1 MEQTA
6 QLFGLAPSALLLY
19 NGFKFPRHMAS
30 VICERER
37 QKPEMDQ
44 KMELIEVKEIE
55 KLLEE
60 VLNRDFIRA
69 VISNPRRK
77 EDILKIKV
85 RPLEKQ
91 GGLYFQFE
99 SFTKTQAFHENLKTD
114 DARKK
119 LISCLEGF
127 RQVQIETVNEECTV
141 LVSKKG
147 KATVKRKRRQK
158 PAAPASLSHNRKKRY
173 ILEEGIYVPFLK
185 DLGVMTEEGKVVR
198 SRTDKF
204 RQINRFLEFIEDILP
219 QLDADRELTILDFGC
234 GKSYL
239 TFAMYYYLHD
249 LKGYDIRIIGLDLKK
264 EVIEHCARLAE
275 IYGYEKLNFLTG
287 DIADYEG
294 VDSVDMVV
302 TLHACDTATDY
313 ALEKAVG
320 WNAKVILSVPCCQ
333 HELNAQLSEQSEP
346 SEEARAWEYLSPV
359 LRYGLLKERFAALLT
374 DGLRAEYLERE
385 GYDVQILEFID
396 MEHTPKNILIRAV
409 KTGKRNKKASKN
421 IEKCNA
427 FFGTDPTLGRI
438 LAGQRENDTE

>member
-1 MEQTA
+1 MGQTV

-19 NGFKFPRHMAS
+19 NGLKFPRYVAS
-30 VICERER
+30 AICERER
-37 QKPEMDQ
+37 KKPEVDQ
-44 KMELIEVKEIE
+44 KMELIEVNEIE

-77 EDILKIKV
+77 DDILKIKV

-119 LISCLEGF
+119 LMSCLGEF
-127 RQVQIETVNEECTV
+127 RQVQIETVNEECTI

-147 KATVKRKRRQK
+147 KATIKRKRRQK
-158 PAAPASLSHNRKKRY
+158 QAARASLSHNRKKRY
-173 ILEEGIYVPFLK
+173 ILEDGIYVPFLK

-204 RQINRFLEFIEDILP
+204 RQINRFLEFIEDVLP
-219 QLDADRELTILDFGC
+219 QLDAERELTILDFGC

-275 IYGYEKLNFLTG
+275 IYGYEKLTFLTG

-302 TLHACDTATDY
+302 TLHACDTATDF
-313 ALEKAVG
+313 ALAKAVEWG
-320 WNAKVILSVPCCQ
+320 ARVILSVPCCQ
-333 HELNAQLSEQSEP
+333 HEVNKQIRNEMLE
-346 SEEARAWEYLSPV
+346 PV
-359 LRYGLLKERFAALLT
+359 LRYGILKERMSALIT
-374 DGLRAEYLERE
+374 DAVRANLLESK
-385 GYDVQILEFID
+385 GYETQILEFID
-396 MEHTPKNILIRAV
+396 MEHTPKNLLIRAV
-409 KTGKRNKKASKN
+409 KTGRECPKEKTDLMMSELN
-421 IEKCNA
+421 IHPSLDRLLYPDRTE
-427 FFGTDPTLGRI
+427 G
-438 LAGQRENDTE
+438 GQV

>member
-19 NGFKFPRHMAS
+19 NGLKFPRHMAS
-30 VICERER
+30 VTCERER

-119 LISCLEGF
+119 LISCLEEF

-275 IYGYEKLNFLTG
+275 IYGYEKLN
-287 DIADYEG
+287 
-294 VDSVDMVV
+294 
-302 TLHACDTATDY
+302 
-313 ALEKAVG
+313 
-320 WNAKVILSVPCCQ
+320 
-333 HELNAQLSEQSEP
+333 
-346 SEEARAWEYLSPV
+346 
-359 LRYGLLKERFAALLT
+359 LLT
-374 DGLRAEYLERE
+374 
-385 GYDVQILEFID
+385 
-396 MEHTPKNILIRAV
+396 
-409 KTGKRNKKASKN
+409 
-421 IEKCNA
+421 
-427 FFGTDPTLGRI
+427 
-438 LAGQRENDTE
+438 